1 MYAEMGAPIR
11 DAFVL
16 VHSGS
21 GKGDVPA
28 ALDEQGR
35 FRLPITAGFYDVEER
50 RATPLCGR
58 RTINCFSECGLFVRS
73 THEGSKDRG
82 PHAAS
87 LLMPK

>member
-11 DAFVL
+11 DAFIL
-16 VHSGS
+16 VQSGS
-21 GKGDVPA
+21 GKGDVTA

-58 RTINCFSECGLFVRS
+58 EHNQ
-73 THEGSKDRG
+73 
-82 PHAAS
+82 
-87 LLMPK
+87 LLLGMWPVCEIHTRRE